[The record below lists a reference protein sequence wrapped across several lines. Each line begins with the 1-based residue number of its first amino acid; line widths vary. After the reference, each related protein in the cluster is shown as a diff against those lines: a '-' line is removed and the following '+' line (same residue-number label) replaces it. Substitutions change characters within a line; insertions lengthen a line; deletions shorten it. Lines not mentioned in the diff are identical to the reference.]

1 VHLDWLPDYKGT
13 AGVYGNSERTGAAAV
28 ELVVSQL
35 HRGESGPPSH
45 AMSYLVAGSWIPGKT
60 LRPVGP
66 ALDLDTSFF
75 ADLARV

>member
-1 VHLDWLPDYKGT
+1 MKPA

-35 HRGESGPPSH
+35 HRGESGPPAH
-45 AMSYLVAGSWIPGKT
+45 AMHYLVAGSWMPGKT
-60 LRPVGP
+60 IRKVGP

-75 ADLARV
+75 ADLART